1 MEAAKHPASDMLAGP
16 GGAQTLAFEAQ
27 EGDLV
32 HRIDRPQPRVELQA
46 VDDLHRIAQK
56 DVLGPQ
62 IAMPVNDPLRAN
74 ARLQQPRPA
83 AQELAQH
90 GVNMPDEA
98 GRATQTGIEQYPPIV
113 CHRAV
118 PVREIAHRLQ
128 CDRNSPPVELQESRR
143 EAVELPSRDAT

>member
-16 GGAQTLAFEAQ
+16 GGAQTLA
-27 EGDLV
+27 L
-32 HRIDRPQPRVELQA
+32 
-46 VDDLHRIAQK
+46 
-56 DVLGPQ
+56 
-62 IAMPVNDPLRAN
+62 
-74 ARLQQPRPA
+74 A

-143 EAVELPSRDAT
+143 EAVELPSRAATGLNP